1 MNITNITPAVSAYR
15 RITTAGYDIKITH
28 QRHAYRLKLMK
39 DAEVVA
45 FVECSRTGNLSV
57 AGALEKARLNAF
69 GPTSSV
75 YKAMQ
80 ELATI
85 AEGG

>member
-1 MNITNITPAVSAYR
+1 MSITNLTPTVSAYR
-15 RITTAGYDIKITH
+15 RITVARCDIKITH
-28 QRHAYRLKLMK
+28 QRHTYRLKLMK

-45 FVECSRTGNLSV
+45 SIECSRTGNLSA

-80 ELATI
+80 QLADI
-85 AEGG
+85 AEGV